1 MSESVPDVQV
11 LVFRLADERYCID
24 IAHVD
29 EIVDREELTQLPNAK
44 PHVEGVMDLRGTT
57 ATIVNPKTVLDLDD
71 SASGDRVVV
80 LDTEDEGNTGWLI
93 DEVSRVVSV
102 DETGLD
108 ESVEGESVRGVVRRD
123 DDFVIWIEPSAVH
136 A

>member
-1 MSESVPDVQV
+1 
-11 LVFRLADERYCID
+11 
-24 IAHVD
+24 
-29 EIVDREELTQLPNAK
+29 
-44 PHVEGVMDLRGTT
+44 MDLRGTT